1 MHVLFYRIRKYI
13 KTSEQLRLVLLSSF
27 IKEVT
32 KQNLTFLY
40 NVNRFVKKR
49 TFYHQRKRLL
59 LKNGFVF

>member
-32 KQNLTFLY
+32 KQNLSFLY
-40 NVNRFVKKR
+40 NVNRFVK
-49 TFYHQRKRLL
+49 
-59 LKNGFVF
+59 